1 MSPHEPESLDPR
13 GCTKRVRIHS
23 PDEDESPHKRERRQS
38 PDDSERREENTR
50 GHNPGGH
57 QRPENRGREHARPC
71 IRIPSDTPSPS
82 PSQQQRKGRAGSPP
96 RPIRKPRSPPQ
107 PPHSSGGQTQR
118 QRRFTDEEVEKVKA
132 FFGRHIEERDKPPL
146 SQCRDFLEMYKMDR
160 TAKNVQDKVHNLE
173 GR

>member
-1 MSPHEPESLDPR
+1 MEAPPDTRERGEGGVSPHKPESLDPR
-13 GCTKRVRIHS
+13 GRTKRARIHS
-23 PDEDESPHKRERRQS
+23 SDEDESPHKRERRQS

-57 QRPENRGREHARPC
+57 QRPENRGREHARPR

-96 RPIRKPRSPPQ
+96 RPIRKPR
-107 PPHSSGGQTQR
+107 R
-118 QRRFTDEEVEKVKA
+118 RRRFTDEEVEKVKA
-132 FFGRHIEERDKPPL
+132 FFGRHIEERDYPPM
-146 SQCRDFLEMYKMDR
+146 SECRDFLETYKMDH
-160 TAKNVQDKVHNLE
+160 TAKNVQDKVRNLA

>member
-1 MSPHEPESLDPR
+1 MEAPPDTRERGEGGVSPHKPESLDPR
-13 GCTKRVRIHS
+13 GRTKRARIHS

-57 QRPENRGREHARPC
+57 QRPENRGREHARPR

-96 RPIRKPRSPPQ
+96 RPIRKPR
-107 PPHSSGGQTQR
+107 R
-118 QRRFTDEEVEKVKA
+118 RRRFTDEEVEKVKA

-146 SQCRDFLEMYKMDR
+146 SECRDFLETYKMDR
-160 TAKNVQDKVHNLE
+160 TAKNVQDKVRNLA